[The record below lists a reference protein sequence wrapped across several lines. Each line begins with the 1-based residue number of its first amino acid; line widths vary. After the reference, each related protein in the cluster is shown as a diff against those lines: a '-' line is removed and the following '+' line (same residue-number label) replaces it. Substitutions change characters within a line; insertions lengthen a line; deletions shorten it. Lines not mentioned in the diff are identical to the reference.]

1 VNFSYID
8 TISGNTIILVT
19 KEEIPLSRAM
29 KKEFMTSLA
38 RYMGGKL

>member
-8 TISGNTIILVT
+8 TISGNAIILVT

-29 KKEFMTSLA
+29 KKEFMARLA